1 MNTRMVLIAAVALG
15 ALGCAREE
23 PAEAVD
29 EGIDEVTAAETP
41 AAGVQTWKSD
51 AFIQHMHLHAKQIDK
66 LNLALAEGDFDGA
79 MTPAYWLSRHD
90 EVDGI
95 PIELQKYI
103 EGMRAAA
110 RDVEASTDF
119 EMARAA
125 AERISTQCQGCH
137 SGAGVDTGG

>member
-1 MNTRMVLIAAVALG
+1 MHVRMLLLSAVALS

-23 PAEAVD
+23 PPARQAVDQPGAPEAV
-29 EGIDEVTAAETP
+29 AEETE
-41 AAGVQTWKSD
+41 AWKTD
-51 AFIQHMHLHAKQIDK
+51 AFIQHMHLHANQLDK

-95 PIELQKYI
+95 PLELQQYI

-110 RDVEASTDF
+110 AEVEESTDF
-119 EMARAA
+119 DTARAA
-125 AERISTQCQGCH
+125 AEHITVQCQGCH
-137 SGAGVDTGG
+137 AAAGVDSGA